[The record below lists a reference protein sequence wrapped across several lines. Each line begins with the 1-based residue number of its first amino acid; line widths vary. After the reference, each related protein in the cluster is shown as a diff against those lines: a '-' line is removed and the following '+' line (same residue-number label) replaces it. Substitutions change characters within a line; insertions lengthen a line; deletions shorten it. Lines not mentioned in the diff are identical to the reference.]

1 MPMVLSM
8 AENILPRY
16 MRKKNMTPEQLEAK
30 LEAKRKYAR
39 EWARANKDKRWA
51 RMKERMAA
59 DPEYRAKV
67 LEQSRVSNAKRRA
80 NGLPKR
86 DESSEERERRLHRQR
101 EYRAKKRRDYRL
113 ANSLPAK
120 PPKKEK
126 PKANVKSD
134 YKRKPGRLL
143 ALSGWRGC

>member
-1 MPMVLSM
+1 MTEGMP
-8 AENILPRY
+8 PRY
-16 MRKKNMTPEQLEAK
+16 MRKKHMTPEQLEAK

-59 DPEYRAKV
+59 DPEYRAKI
-67 LEQSRVSNAKRRA
+67 LEQTRKSNAKRR
-80 NGLPKR
+80 GSGIIKK
-86 DESSEERERRLHRQR
+86 DESPEERERRLQRER
-101 EYRAKKRRDYRL
+101 EYRAKKRREYRL
-113 ANSLPAK
+113 ANPLPVK
-120 PPKKEK
+120 PPKEEK
-126 PKANVKSD
+126 PKAKVKSD